1 MSPVLRLLWIL
12 LFTATVFGQTD
23 TDSVDT
29 TDSGEDTN
37 TNDDSTDVTSS
48 GDDDSD
54 DDSDSFGVTDDSDD
68 SDDDDDDSDDTDSD
82 DDDSDDD
89 DSDDD
94 DSDDTESDDE
104 SDDDNSDDTDSDDD
118 SDDTD
123 SDDDSDD
130 DDSDDTDSDDDSDDD
145 DDDSDDTD
153 SSDGGS
159 SSATTT
165 SSAVSYCASLSSSQC
180 ANAYANDGTAIC
192 AVNSVSSNC
201 YAVVASQGKYGSGN
215 FDEGWNAASN
225 EMEVETQNLQ
235 LIVGVL
241 GGLVA
246 LLVLCVIAGGCVFWK
261 KVSAHEL
268 QMSQNE
274 MVVEM
279 RQFNDTEDGQPMMTA
294 EM

>member
-1 MSPVLRLLWIL
+1 
-12 LFTATVFGQTD
+12 
-23 TDSVDT
+23 VDT

-94 DSDDTESDDE
+94 DSDDDDSDDTESDDE
-104 SDDDNSDDTDSDDD
+104 SDDDD

-123 SDDDSDD
+123 SD

-274 MVVEM
+274 MAVEM